1 MEFKKLPAV
10 KKDADHSSGRRRSM
24 NPRDSELLSEFSVEQ
39 ITKLNA
45 LIDRYKTKPGAL
57 IPLLEEAQVLLE
69 YLPVSIQRKIS
80 DGLNLPLSRVYG
92 VVTFYSFFT
101 MKLRGR
107 HTIRVCMGTACYVRG
122 AENVVKEI
130 QKKLHIK
137 EGETTEDRAFTLET
151 VRCLGTCGLAPVMV
165 VDKTVHGRVAL
176 EKIAEIIDSYKEKFE
191 A

>member
-1 MEFKKLPAV
+1 M
-10 KKDADHSSGRRRSM
+10 DS
-24 NPRDSELLSEFSVEQ
+24 RDSELLSEFSVEQ
-39 ITKLNA
+39 ISKLNA
-45 LIDRYKTKPGAL
+45 LIDKYKTKPGAL

-69 YLPVSIQRKIS
+69 YLPVSVQRKIS

-92 VVTFYSFFT
+92 VVTFYSFFS

-122 AENVVKEI
+122 AENLLKEL

-137 EGETTEDRAFTLET
+137 EGETTGDRAFTLET

-165 VDKTVHGRVAL
+165 VDKTVHGRVAP
-176 EKIAEIIDSYKEKFE
+176 EKISEIVDNYKEQFKT
-191 A
+191 

>member
-1 MEFKKLPAV
+1 MDLQ
-10 KKDADHSSGRRRSM
+10 
-24 NPRDSELLSEFSVEQ
+24 DSELLSEFSVEQ
-39 ITKLNA
+39 ITELNA
-45 LIDRYKTKPGAL
+45 LIDRHKKKPGAL

-69 YLPVSIQRKIS
+69 YLPVSVQRKIS

-92 VVTFYSFFT
+92 VVTFYSFFS
-101 MKLRGR
+101 MKPRGR

-122 AENVVKEI
+122 AEKIVKEL
-130 QKKLHIK
+130 QKNLHVK

-165 VDKTVHGRVAL
+165 VDKTVYGRVVP
-176 EKIAEIIDSYKEKFE
+176 EKISEIIDNYKEKFE

>member
-1 MEFKKLPAV
+1 M
-10 KKDADHSSGRRRSM
+10 D
-24 NPRDSELLSEFSVEQ
+24 PRDSELLSEFSVEQ
-39 ITKLNA
+39 ITELNA
-45 LIDRYKTKPGAL
+45 LINKYKTKPGAL

-80 DGLNLPLSRVYG
+80 EGLNLPLSRVYG

-101 MKLRGR
+101 MKLRGK

-122 AENVVKEI
+122 AEKIVKEI
-130 QKKLHIK
+130 QKKLHVK

-151 VRCLGTCGLAPVMV
+151 VRCLGTCGLAPAVV
-165 VDKTVHGRVAL
+165 VDKTVHGRVAP